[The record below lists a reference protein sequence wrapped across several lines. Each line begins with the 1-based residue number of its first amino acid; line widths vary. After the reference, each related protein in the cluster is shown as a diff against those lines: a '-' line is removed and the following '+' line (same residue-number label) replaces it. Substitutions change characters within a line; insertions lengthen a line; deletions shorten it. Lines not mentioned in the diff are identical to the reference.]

1 MMKIV
6 LYTFLFLLLSIHSE
20 GQSLKPKDFQDRNIV
35 SFVTKKGF
43 VLVKDSLSKSRRF
56 YSYTNTKCNEYI
68 KIELGDPND
77 EAILTTC
84 HYYFK
89 SKKSYDSF
97 ILDINKKKY
106 MYNKKDNSYKFQDGS
121 YSYYK
126 FVAKNLQPLNLS
138 LYYKIEFT
146 FFRGKELSDIKP

>member
-1 MMKIV
+1 MKNV
-6 LYTFLFLLLSIHSE
+6 LYTFLFLLLNIHSE
-20 GQSLKPKDFQDRNIV
+20 GQSLKPKDLQDRNILP
-35 SFVTKKGF
+35 FVAKKGF
-43 VLVKDSLSKSRRF
+43 VLVKDSVSKSRKF
-56 YSYTNTKCNEYI
+56 YTYINTKRNEYI

-77 EAILTTC
+77 EDILTTY
-84 HYYFK
+84 HYYLK

-106 MYNKKDNSYKFQDGS
+106 KYNKKGKSYLFQDGS

-138 LYYKIEFT
+138 QYYKIEFT